1 MTRLFINR
9 FTGAV
14 TATPNGSTI
23 QNIAAK
29 RGTDWMR
36 EVYFTDNAGA
46 VVRLD
51 AAATGKIV
59 LRERDD
65 AGKLA
70 DGDPVAVVDW
80 TKPATKENA
89 YAVKVPIYGTK
100 FDALKFDEHD
110 GKFPLVLVVV
120 WKDELGTHESADV
133 SFTIVPSVYA
143 TEFNKPEETQES

>member
-1 MTRLFINR
+1 MDEKIKKYKGDAPYSYAL
-9 FTGAV
+9 GAAPTV
-14 TATPNGSTI
+14 ELLRHRREAARVVYLHPDYAPRAGSP
-23 QNIAAK
+23 
-29 RGTDWMR
+29 DVR
-36 EVYFTDNAGA
+36 ELSREAG
-46 VVRLD
+46 VPCRVD
-51 AAATGKIV
+51 AAA
-59 LRERDD
+59 
-65 AGKLA
+65 
-70 DGDPVAVVDW
+70 VARLS
-80 TKPATKENA
+80 PKENA